1 MRTRVFSAGAAATL
15 LIGACTGG
23 GGQATVS
30 ASHESR
36 DIPQPVVPHVAVAAE
51 SQRVDLRV
59 PTFSH
64 PTEVTN
70 PLFPVSK
77 QESVLFLGH
86 VDGKAFRTEVTL
98 LPDTRIVQWEGQRI
112 ETLVSQY
119 MAYLG
124 GRIQEVAYDLYAQ
137 ADDGSVW
144 YFGEDVADFEHG
156 AIVTKEGTWI
166 VGKDGPGA
174 MIMPGDP
181 KVGNAFR
188 TENNPGIAFEQ
199 VTVTSVD
206 RTFEGPLGPIHGGMV
221 GQELHMDGKTENK
234 LFAPGYGEFY
244 TSGGGDVE
252 ALALAVP
259 TDAAEGPLPAEL
271 VTLEQGG
278 TAILDAARSGDW
290 PSATTALGRMKAA
303 WATYGAGEVPTLI
316 RPKMIDS
323 LGALDRAVRARDTTR
338 ARQAAIDVT
347 QSTLDLE
354 LRYRPAYEVN
364 LARFDLWAAQVL
376 VDAAAR
382 DDAAVRGDVFTL
394 GYIREP
400 HTPCPAPGRPHRHEH
415 PAGEASDRVGGR
427 SIGQG
432 YPSGEEAPGSHR
444 RARIGATTRPIGG
457 RVVPRTT
464 RRGDSTTWRPRCR
477 PSSSRSNRSLTATAP
492 ISRLG

>member
-1 MRTRVFSAGAAATL
+1 MTIRFLCTALAATL

-23 GGQATVS
+23 EAAAPVPPGS
-30 ASHESR
+30 KE
-36 DIPQPVVPHVAVAAE
+36 IPQPVVPHVAVAPE

-77 QESVLFLGH
+77 QASVLFLGH
-86 VDGKAFRTEVTL
+86 VDGKPFRTEVTL
-98 LPDTRIVQWEGQRI
+98 LADTRIVQWEGQRI

-119 MAYLG
+119 MAYLD

-144 YFGEDVADFEHG
+144 YFGEDVADFVDG

-166 VGKDGPGA
+166 VGKDGPAA

-181 KVGNAFR
+181 RVGNAYR

-206 RTFEGPLGPIHGGMV
+206 RTFEGPLGPIQGGMV

-259 TDAAEGPLPAEL
+259 TDAASVPPPAEL
-271 VTLEQGG
+271 GTMERGG
-278 TAILDAARSGDW
+278 TSIFDAVRSGDW
-290 PSATTALGRMKAA
+290 PAASSTLRRMKAA
-303 WATYGAGEVPTLI
+303 WDTYGAGDVPKLI
-316 RPKMIDS
+316 RPKMTHA
-323 LGALDRAVRARDTTR
+323 LRALDRAVRARDTTR
-338 ARQAAIDVT
+338 ARQAAIDVA

-354 LRYRPAYEVN
+354 LRYRPASEVN
-364 LARFDLWAAQVL
+364 LARFGLWAAQVL
-376 VDAAAR
+376 VDAAAH
-382 DDAAVRGDVFTL
+382 DPAAVRGDVFTL
-394 GYIREP
+394 GYIRDRIV
-400 HTPCPAPGRPHRHEH
+400 HALDPAHVTALNIQLGRLQL
-415 PAGEASDRVGGR
+415 AAVDGAL
-427 SIGQG
+427 
-432 YPSGEEAPGSHR
+432 A
-444 RARIGATTRPIGG
+444 RATRAAK
-457 RVVPRTT
+457 RLRAV
-464 RRGDSTTWRPRCR
+464 
-477 PSSSRSNRSLTATAP
+477 TAELA
-492 ISRLG
+492 